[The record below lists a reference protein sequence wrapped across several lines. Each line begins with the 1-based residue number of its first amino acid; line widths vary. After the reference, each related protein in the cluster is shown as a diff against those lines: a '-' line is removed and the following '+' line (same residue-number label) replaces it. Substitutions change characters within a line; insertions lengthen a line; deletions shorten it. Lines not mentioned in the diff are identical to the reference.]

1 MDVDP
6 LERLWLTV
14 KSFMEKIDSLLA
26 RNKGTSLFL
35 VTQHAAILLHIIEKV
50 VADIDPEE
58 SDCSSEE
65 LYRSEQ
71 SEFDQLGD
79 DRHLAKRIIAEN
91 HPQVHTLCMMCI

>member
-35 VTQHAAILLHIIEKV
+35 VTQHAAIVHIIEKV
-50 VADIDPEE
+50 GPDIDPEE

-79 DRHLAKRIIAEN
+79 DRHGAKRSITEN